1 MIRQMY
7 QAILDIVFPPKCP
20 ICHNYIDERGAW
32 CTLCLCQVVAKHYA
46 PLDIKNM
53 KFLDRCI
60 VLGHYKAGMKQII
73 HAVKYYKKLYYI
85 ASLVWLLNHK
95 VSLESLQEIDIVVP
109 VPLHKDRLEERGFN
123 QTEKIFKPWAAQ
135 QGTEWQS
142 ILRRKKATLKQH
154 NLTIAQRKQNIK
166 DAFCITKQCDIQG
179 KTILLVDDIFTTG
192 ATMNECAKVLKS
204 AGANRVI
211 GLALASD
218 A

>member
-1 MIRQMY
+1 MY

-20 ICHNYIDERGAW
+20 ICHNYVDERGAW
-32 CTLCLCQVVAKHYA
+32 CASCLCQVVAKHYA
-46 PLDIKNM
+46 PLDIKNI

-60 VLGHYKAGMKQII
+60 VLGHYRAGMKQII
-73 HAVKYYKKLYYI
+73 HAIKYYKKLHYI
-85 ASLVWLLNHK
+85 ASLVWLLNRE
-95 VSLESLQEIDIVVP
+95 VSLERLQGIDIVVP
-109 VPLHKDRLEERGFN
+109 VPLHKDRLKERGFN
-123 QTEKIFKPWAAQ
+123 QTEKIFKPWAVQ
-135 QGTEWQS
+135 QGVEWQN
-142 ILRRKKATLKQH
+142 ILRRTKATLRQH

-166 DAFCITKQCDIQG
+166 DAFCMTKQYDIQG

-204 AGANRVI
+204 AGANKVI